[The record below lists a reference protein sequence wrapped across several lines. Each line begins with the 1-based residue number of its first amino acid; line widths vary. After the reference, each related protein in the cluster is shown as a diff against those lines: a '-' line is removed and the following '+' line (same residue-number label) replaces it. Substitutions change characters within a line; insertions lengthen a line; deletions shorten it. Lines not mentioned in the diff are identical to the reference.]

1 MVVASPEG
9 SPHDPELRH
18 PPVRYFLRSNPR
30 VWVEARGTSGPARL
44 PSIVGE
50 AASSGPDTSLP
61 GRTQDLI
68 YLSLITPQ
76 CRFTSS
82 SQLQAITHP
91 SHD

>member
-1 MVVASPEG
+1 MTLSSGIRPCVTSCGAIPG
-9 SPHDPELRH
+9 SGWRQEHLW
-18 PPVRYFLRSNPR
+18 SCQ
-30 VWVEARGTSGPARL
+30 L

-50 AASSGPDTSLP
+50 VASSGPDTSLP